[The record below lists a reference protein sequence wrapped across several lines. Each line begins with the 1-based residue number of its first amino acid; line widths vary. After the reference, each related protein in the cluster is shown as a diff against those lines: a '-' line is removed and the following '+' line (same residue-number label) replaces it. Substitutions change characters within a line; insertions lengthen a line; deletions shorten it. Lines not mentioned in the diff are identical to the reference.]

1 MCDTDD
7 NFVKRWAQMENIS
20 SNSFL
25 NRMEELEIKRIYHLV
40 EMPDHETKS
49 FEAYMSHEKFMQ
61 FQKSLSDLRA
71 SDRNIQ
77 CLKSFSIHYD
87 LNKYNV
93 TWRYMVPSSSNINR
107 DKENNSNNVDTES
120 SQECTDTD
128 EIVLDPLKKTNALAL
143 LHFQKERKR
152 EPTLYRSCS
161 IVLRHVEFFYMF
173 FDGPKYNL
181 SFYPFFGRVIVIKNS
196 NEGNNDSPRLGDI
209 VVGVNNFVT
218 EFPVDFGLLKGR
230 LFNAIDDKRRK
241 ARIVFAR
248 DPVLSLLIE
257 EWVKDGHI
265 LSSNPNKRQRT

>member
-7 NFVKRWAQMENIS
+7 NFVKRWASMENIS

-25 NRMEELEIKRIYHLV
+25 DRMGELEIKRIHHLV

-49 FEAYMSHEKFMQ
+49 FEAYMSHDKFMH

-71 SDRNIQ
+71 SDQNIQ
-77 CLKSFSIHYD
+77 CQKSFSIHYD
-87 LNKYNV
+87 MNKYNV
-93 TWRYMVPSSSNINR
+93 TWRNIVPSLSNFIR
-107 DKENNSNNVDTES
+107 DKENNSAYNVETES
-120 SQECTDTD
+120 AEKYTDAD

-196 NEGNNDSPRLGDI
+196 NEGKDSPRLGDV
-209 VVGVNNFVT
+209 VVGVNNHVPD
-218 EFPVDFGLLKGR
+218 FPVNMNDLKGK
-230 LFNAIDDKRRK
+230 LSLAIDNKRKK

-248 DPVLSLLIE
+248 DPVLSFLIE
-257 EWVKDGHI
+257 EWVMKGHI
-265 LSSNPNKRQRT
+265 LSSNPNKRKRS